1 MYKFIIIFIFVLLV
15 YYISSFV
22 ISFSIIAKCV
32 SNNDTVLLKK
42 YVNFEQLN
50 DNYYD
55 DIYNNEEKIKY
66 FVNKKLENKS
76 IKVSNELSNFFL
88 NKLISNV
95 AISLSNDF
103 SNTETMLF
111 FYYNSNEIDKYLKKL
126 INNFGEYDFDK
137 YMQEKSGEI
146 SEERSSEKTINN
158 EELKNDSISQDK
170 KEHFISILMRK
181 YSYTDYF
188 FLISPIS
195 FKLKVNHQGLPFG
208 VIFKFNGY
216 SWKINHIKLPYEKLI
231 DLKS

>member
-1 MYKFIIIFIFVLLV
+1 MYKSIIIFIFVLFV

-22 ISFSIIAKCV
+22 VCFSIIAKYV
-32 SNNDTVLLKK
+32 SNNDAVLLKK

-76 IKVSNELSNFFL
+76 IKISNELSNFFL

-111 FYYNSNEIDKYLKKL
+111 FYYNSSEIDKYLKKL
-126 INNFGEYDFDK
+126 INNFGEYDFNK
-137 YMQEKSGEI
+137 YMQEKKREI
-146 SEERSSEKTINN
+146 SEEHSPEKKINN
-158 EELKNDSISQDK
+158 EYNDFSAFRFGI
-170 KEHFISILMRK
+170 IMRFRR
-181 YSYTDYF
+181 S
-188 FLISPIS
+188 
-195 FKLKVNHQGLPFG
+195 
-208 VIFKFNGY
+208 
-216 SWKINHIKLPYEKLI
+216 
-231 DLKS
+231 